1 MKHPFKTPRIKYLP
15 SLLLEGFNKTTSNI
29 TSNSGHP
36 GRPTRFPIM
45 NHLFYTPKQHVIST
59 FFVLFGTKNVHLASH
74 HTEINHRTDQ
84 PPHRSTTKIHHSFCS
99 ADVYE
104 PIYCLYLHTFLARAT
119 RTHTHLGVPTYRKSD
134 HHQIHDSGI
143 STHIYVCISIGV
155 PRYTSP
161 QKTVHLMDGRE
172 ATHPQQC
179 PTYYLLPQTRHILP
193 T

>member
-15 SLLLEGFNKTTSNI
+15 SLLLEGFNRTTSNI

-84 PPHRSTTKIHHSFCS
+84 PPRYITLSVLPMSMNQSTVCTCTPFWRVRHAHTHTLGCLRTESQITTKFTT
-99 ADVYE
+99 AE
-104 PIYCLYLHTFLARAT
+104 
-119 RTHTHLGVPTYRKSD
+119 
-134 HHQIHDSGI
+134 
-143 STHIYVCISIGV
+143 
-155 PRYTSP
+155 
-161 QKTVHLMDGRE
+161 
-172 ATHPQQC
+172 
-179 PTYYLLPQTRHILP
+179 
-193 T
+193 